1 MVPTEAPEIWPGSE
15 TIAFPGI
22 PEFHPKKGLKNP
34 HLQTIVGAF
43 CPGGPRIMGTIQRK
57 LRFSDGDFAVIHD
70 DKPPGWQRGDHVAFL
85 MHGLAGCHRSGYMV
99 RTASKLMERNVRVFR
114 MDHRGCG
121 AGQMLAKSP
130 YHAGR
135 IQDVAMAIQMLE
147 RLCPESPISMAGFS
161 ISANLL
167 LRFLGD
173 NPNNIPQSIFR
184 AVAIC
189 PPIDLQ
195 HCVNQ
200 LDSTVIGRKYSRY
213 FAKKLTQQVRD
224 TPLWREDL
232 PLAKA
237 KTIPGS
243 MKTFDELFT
252 APACGYENALE
263 YYEAASARDH
273 IRNTQVHTTV
283 LLAAD
288 DPLIP
293 MECWSKIRFPQNFSV
308 CITDHGGHL
317 GFMGRNSQDA
327 DNRWMDWRVVEWLLN

>member
-1 MVPTEAPEIWPGSE
+1 MAPKASSQLWLGSE
-15 TIAFPGI
+15 PVDAPGI
-22 PEFHPKKGLKNP
+22 PEFHPARGLRNA
-34 HLQTIVGAF
+34 HLQTLAGVVYPGA
-43 CPGGPRIMGTIQRK
+43 PRILGTIQRK
-57 LRFSDGDFAVIHD
+57 LRFPDGDFAVVHD

-99 RTASKLMERNVRVFR
+99 RIASKLMERGVRVFR

-121 AGQMLAKSP
+121 AGRMLAKSP

-135 IQDVAMAIQMLE
+135 IHDVEMGIQMLE
-147 RLCPESPISMAGFS
+147 RLCPDSPISIAGFS

-173 NPNNIPQSIFR
+173 RPDSIPQSIFR
-184 AVAIC
+184 AVAVC

-195 HCVNQ
+195 QCVKQ
-200 LDSTVIGRKYSRY
+200 LRSSMLGRKYSAY

-224 TPLWREDL
+224 TPLWRDDL
-232 PLAKA
+232 PLARV
-237 KTIPGS
+237 TQNPTCMS
-243 MKTFDELFT
+243 EFDELFT
-252 APACGYENALE
+252 APACGYDTAPE

-273 IRNTQVHTTV
+273 IRKTQVHTHV

-293 MECWSKIRFPQNFSV
+293 MDCWAKIQFPANFTV
-308 CITDHGGHL
+308 CVTDHGGHL
-317 GFMGRNSQDA
+317 GFVGRNGHDP